1 MTRQAET
8 GMIQPCSK
16 DGDREGERN
25 ARRGGGGCGRMGTQ
39 STWRGRL
46 KGDEKEQGEWAA
58 GEMIMMG
65 ILKKNWEFIIHST
78 KEFTW
83 GVKGGM
89 Y

>member
-16 DGDREGERN
+16 DGDREGGRN

-46 KGDEKEQGEWAA
+46 PVKGDEKEQG
-58 GEMIMMG
+58 GMG
-65 ILKKNWEFIIHST
+65 GRRDDHDGDLKKKKIGSL
-78 KEFTW
+78 
-83 GVKGGM
+83 
-89 Y
+89 